1 MSCCWRRPRLKTWR
15 RMRSR
20 TCPRPWGRASP
31 GPSARRAG
39 GRDSGQESA
48 VCQEHCVII
57 SSSDVFRSFFNSRR
71 REDTLKPS
79 EAAADEAAEAAEEA
93 REPSSTAR
101 PRSRLFRPRTTS
113 ARPAAAAESEDDD
126 DLDGFSVSVSK
137 SASVST
143 SVSTSV
149 ARRVQPISRIFNR
162 RKEAQQEAKPETAE
176 ETVAEEEANVQ
187 EEKPR
192 KVEPRLTQR
201 KRFRLIKTPSRNRG
215 SLVEKLL
222 QNIDKQNEVETSGAG
237 TGGRRIVLETKVIR
251 MFPNISQSRRR
262 PLLGPSPG

>member
-1 MSCCWRRPRLKTWR
+1 M
-15 RMRSR
+15 
-20 TCPRPWGRASP
+20 
-31 GPSARRAG
+31 
-39 GRDSGQESA
+39 
-48 VCQEHCVII
+48 EHCVIT
-57 SSSDVFRSFFNSRR
+57 SSSNVFRSFFNSRR

-79 EAAADEAAEAAEEA
+79 EATADEAAEAAEEA

-162 RKEAQQEAKPETAE
+162 RKEAQQEAKEEE

-251 MFPNISQSRRR
+251 MFPKISHGR
-262 PLLGPSPG
+262 L